1 MEIARDS
8 VVVAGVDVDRT
19 SRRLRWQIFAVTWLA
34 YAGFY
39 LTRKSF
45 PVAKIGIQS
54 DPSLGMSKLAMSWID
69 TAYLIAYAI
78 GQFAFGIAGDK
89 MGTRVVVLVGMIAS

>member
-1 MEIARDS
+1 MYGGAKT
-8 VVVAGVDVDRT
+8 VAF
-19 SRRLRWQIFAVTWLA
+19 SLLILAFAPGLFRHIGPIVTWLA

-45 PVAKIGIQS
+45 PVAKIGIQN
-54 DPSLGMSKLAMSWID
+54 DPSLGMSKLEMSWID

-78 GQFAFGIAGDK
+78 GIAILQTK
-89 MGTRVVVLVGMIAS
+89 A